1 MSLAGGW
8 ALVATL
14 KIEGLDEY
22 ERLLSQLSESK
33 TIKAVC
39 GATIY
44 AGADVMADAI
54 RAGIE
59 TLPVASAN
67 FMGTPDNK
75 LVGITSKQKDGLLD
89 SFGIT
94 PMQHRDGFYEVKLG
108 FDGYNDVQT
117 AAHPNGQPNSLI
129 ARSVN
134 SGTSFRQ
141 KIPFIDRAVRSAKK
155 ETEAAMVA
163 ACDDEFKKITK
174 GR

>member
-1 MSLAGGW
+1 M
-8 ALVATL
+8 ATL

-22 ERLLSQLSESK
+22 ERMLSQLAEPN
-33 TIKAVC
+33 TVQGIC
-39 GATIY
+39 GATVY

-59 TLPVASAN
+59 ALPVVPAN
-67 FMGTPDNK
+67 RVGTPNNK
-75 LVGITSKQKDGLLD
+75 LAGITGKQKDGLLD

-117 AAHPNGQPNSLI
+117 AAHPNGQPNSMI

-163 ACDDEFKKITK
+163 ACDDSFKKITK

>member
-1 MSLAGGW
+1 M
-8 ALVATL
+8 ATL
-14 KIEGLDEY
+14 KLNGLDEY
-22 ERLLSQLSESK
+22 ERMLSQLSNLN
-33 TIKAVC
+33 TIQSVC

-44 AGADVMADAI
+44 AGADVMADSV
-54 RAGIE
+54 RKEIE
-59 TLPVASAN
+59 ALPVVPAN
-67 FMGTPDNK
+67 KIGTPDNK
-75 LVGITSKQKDGLLD
+75 LEGITSKQKSGLLD

-94 PMQHRDGFYEVKLG
+94 PMRHKDGFYEVKLG
-108 FDGYNDVQT
+108 FDGYNAVKT
-117 AAHPNGQPNSLI
+117 KAHPNGQPNSLI

-163 ACDDEFKKITK
+163 ACDDEFKKLTK

>member
-1 MSLAGGW
+1 M
-8 ALVATL
+8 ATL

-22 ERLLSQLSESK
+22 ERMLSLLAELNTVQG
-33 TIKAVC
+33 IC
-39 GATIY
+39 GATVY

-54 RAGIE
+54 RAEIE
-59 TLPVASAN
+59 ALPVVPAN
-67 FMGTPDNK
+67 RVGTPDNK
-75 LVGITSKQKDGLLD
+75 LAGITGKQKDGLLD

-94 PMQHRDGFYEVKLG
+94 PMQHKDGFYEVKLG

>member
-8 ALVATL
+8 AQVAIL
-14 KIEGLDEY
+14 KIKGLDEY
-22 ERLLSQLSESK
+22 ERMLSQMSDLNTVQS
-33 TIKAVC
+33 VC

-44 AGADVMADAI
+44 AGADVMADTI
-54 RAGIE
+54 RKGIE
-59 TLPVASAN
+59 ALPVIPAN
-67 FMGTPDNK
+67 KIGTPDNK
-75 LVGITSKQKDGLLD
+75 LEGITSKQKSGLLD

-94 PMQHRDGFYEVKLG
+94 PMQHKDGSYEVKLG
-108 FDGYNDVQT
+108 FDGYNDVRT
-117 AAHPNGQPNSLI
+117 KAHPNGQPNSLI

>member
-22 ERLLSQLSESK
+22 ERLLSQMSDLNTVQS
-33 TIKAVC
+33 VC

-44 AGADVMADAI
+44 AGADVMADTI
-54 RAGIE
+54 RKGIE
-59 TLPVASAN
+59 ALPVVPADKI
-67 FMGTPDNK
+67 GTPDNK
-75 LVGITSKQKDGLLD
+75 LEGITSKQKDGLLD

-94 PMQHRDGFYEVKLG
+94 PMQHKDGFYEVKLG
-108 FDGYNDVQT
+108 FDGYNDVRT
-117 AAHPNGQPNSLI
+117 TAHPNGQPNSLI